1 MATIFDILAAGCAGL
16 FLLLAARAL
25 WALGRPSP
33 LWQAPA
39 RAGQARAM
47 GAALAFGAAVE
58 LVFVAA
64 ALRENPGAGLGA
76 AVENFFGFYPIDAN
90 HYRDIARY
98 GYAASGDAVAGQELL
113 IVFFPLYPL
122 LLRLAN
128 PLGALPWHLIGML
141 LQLPLFTVGA
151 GLFYR
156 LAARLLGPHCAAWAL
171 AFLLMLPGSFFFLT
185 PMSDSL
191 FLLLTGA
198 FLLALAGDCPALAG
212 LFGLLAGLCRAPGV
226 LLAGAAGAYYLG
238 RLLCKRAPFRPI
250 WGLPVAGPV
259 AGLGVYLA
267 INQAVYG
274 DLFRFAFYQSEN
286 WNQRLGF
293 FWETIR
299 YHGQNFLGWLTN
311 SPDLAW
317 WLCFW
322 AVGTLAVSLLA
333 LAAGGRLPAF
343 VQLHGLAYYA
353 VTNGATWLLSAP
365 RYSLNSPALPL
376 SLACLPR
383 LARRVA
389 LGLLA
394 VAWAVF
400 FGAFLS
406 RAPIY

>member
-1 MATIFDILAAGCAGL
+1 MARIFDILAAVCAGL

-25 WALGRPSP
+25 RDLGRGEP
-33 LWQAPA
+33 LRPAPG
-39 RAGQARAM
+39 RAAQARAVA
-47 GAALAFGAAVE
+47 AALAFGAAVE
-58 LVFVAA
+58 LAFVLA

-76 AVENFFGFYPIDAN
+76 AIQARFGSGIDAN
-90 HYRDIARY
+90 SYMYIAQY
-98 GYAASGDAVAGQELL
+98 GYKPASVDFTGQELM

-128 PLGALPWHLIGML
+128 PFGALPWHLTGML

-156 LAARLLGPHCAAWAL
+156 LAARLLGPRRAAWAL
-171 AFLLMLPGSFFFLT
+171 AFLLALPGSFFFLT

-191 FLLLTGA
+191 FLLLACA
-198 FLLALAGDCPALAG
+198 FLLALLDERPALAG
-212 LFGLLAGLCRAPGV
+212 LFGLLAALCRSPGV
-226 LLAGAAGAYYLG
+226 LLAGAAGAFYLG
-238 RLLCKRAPFRPI
+238 RLLRREARFRPV
-250 WGLPVAGPV
+250 WALPVAGPA
-259 AGLGVYLA
+259 AGLGAYLG
-267 INQAVYG
+267 INWLVYG
-274 DLFRFAFYQSEN
+274 DPFRFAFYQADHWS
-286 WNQRLGF
+286 QRLGF

-299 YHGQNFLGWLTN
+299 YHGRYFLAWLPD

-317 WLCFW
+317 WLCLW

-333 LAAGGRLPAF
+333 LAAGRRLPAF
-343 VQLHGLAYYA
+343 VRLHGLAYYA

-383 LARRVA
+383 QARRAA

-394 VAWAVF
+394 AA
-400 FGAFLS
+400 GLAFLW
-406 RAPIY
+406 AFLAHKPLY